1 MFFSSK
7 KTERW
12 STYRPKTK
20 YFMTHRSWRKNS
32 HMSKRRSHHTS
43 HKKLY
48 NVGIRGKLQLL
59 IDQVDWWTAGANRIS
74 ATTPCCCSMALSA
87 PTCHE
92 LHTQPQSMSSARLRN
107 VIVFLF
113 YFLLTRCGFR
123 LLPPPSFFK
132 IDAIPLQTAAAP
144 KTGKLRS
151 ADQCASCSASSF
163 PSNKLFHIVCSMQ

>member
-1 MFFSSK
+1 
-7 KTERW
+7 
-12 STYRPKTK
+12 
-20 YFMTHRSWRKNS
+20 
-32 HMSKRRSHHTS
+32 MSKRRSHHTS